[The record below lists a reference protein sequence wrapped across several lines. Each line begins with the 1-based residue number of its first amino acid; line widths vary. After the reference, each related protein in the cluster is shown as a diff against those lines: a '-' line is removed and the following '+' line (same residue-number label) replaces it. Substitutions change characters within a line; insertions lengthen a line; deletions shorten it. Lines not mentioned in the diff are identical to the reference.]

1 MVGIKDIAKKAGV
14 SISTVSYALNG
25 SPKVTDATRQRIV
38 AIADELNYI
47 PNMAARTLKTQ
58 KTKIVGIYLAN
69 YSGVFYGE
77 LLHGL
82 TDTLLA
88 KGYELIVCSGMKA
101 HRFLPERMIDGAI
114 ILDMGF
120 STEEL
125 LEYADRGHKIIV
137 LDREVEHP
145 NVRQVLLDNK
155 AGATLAV
162 DYLKTGFTGKFYIVT
177 GPTNT
182 YDSEERLRAALSE
195 LERFRDEEVIV
206 IPGDFS
212 KATGEKAAQQIEE
225 EWAGEPVA
233 VFALNDEM
241 AIGMYN
247 YFAKTQLVIG
257 RDVKVIGFD
266 NTEVGQYLH
275 PRLATIEY
283 SKYKWGA
290 VAAEK
295 LLKLLEDEMV
305 EDEIIYTSLIPSN

>member
-25 SPKVTDATRQRIV
+25 SPKVTDATRKRIV

-47 PNMAARTLKTQ
+47 PNMAARTLKTRE
-58 KTKIVGIYLAN
+58 TKIVGIYLAN
-69 YSGVFYGE
+69 YSGIFYGQ

-82 TDTLLA
+82 TDTLLS
-88 KGYELIVCSGMKA
+88 KGYELIVCSGKKA

-120 STEEL
+120 ATDEL
-125 LEYADRGHKIIV
+125 LGYAERGHKIVV
-137 LDREVEHP
+137 LDREIAHP
-145 NVRQVLLDNK
+145 NIRQVLLDNK
-155 AGATLAV
+155 AGATLAI
-162 DYLKTGFTGKFYIVT
+162 DYLKTGFSGRFYLVT
-177 GPTNT
+177 GPENT
-182 YDSEERLRAALSE
+182 YDSEERLKASLSE

-212 KATGEKAAQQIEE
+212 KATGEKAAQQIEQ
-225 EWAGEPVA
+225 EWDGKPVA

-247 YFAKTQLVIG
+247 YFAKTKLQIG
-257 RDVKVIGFD
+257 RDVKLVGFD
-266 NTEVGQYLH
+266 NTEVGQYLQ

-295 LLKLLEDEMV
+295 LLKLLEGEQV
-305 EDEIIYTSLIPSN
+305 ADEIIYTSLIPSN

>member
-25 SPKVTDATRQRIV
+25 SPKVTDATRKRIV

-47 PNMAARTLKTQ
+47 PNMAARTLKTRE
-58 KTKIVGIYLAN
+58 TKIVGIYLAN
-69 YSGVFYGE
+69 YSGIFYGQ

-82 TDTLLA
+82 TDTLLS
-88 KGYELIVCSGMKA
+88 KGYELIVCSGKKA

-120 STEEL
+120 ATDEL
-125 LEYADRGHKIIV
+125 LGYAERGHKIVV
-137 LDREVEHP
+137 LDREIAHP
-145 NVRQVLLDNK
+145 NIRQVLLDNK
-155 AGATLAV
+155 AGATLAI
-162 DYLKTGFTGKFYIVT
+162 DYLKTGFSGRFYLVT
-177 GPTNT
+177 GPENT
-182 YDSEERLRAALSE
+182 YDSEERLKAALSE

-212 KATGEKAAQQIEE
+212 KATGEKAAQQIEQ
-225 EWAGEPVA
+225 EWDGKPVA

-247 YFAKTQLVIG
+247 YFAKTKLQIG
-257 RDVKVIGFD
+257 RDVKLVGFD
-266 NTEVGQYLH
+266 NTEVGQYLQ

-295 LLKLLEDEMV
+295 LLKLLEGEQV
-305 EDEIIYTSLIPSN
+305 ADEIIYTSLIPGN

>member
-25 SPKVTDATRQRIV
+25 SPKVTDATRKRIV

-47 PNMAARTLKTQ
+47 PNMAARTLKTRE
-58 KTKIVGIYLAN
+58 TKIVGIYLAN
-69 YSGVFYGE
+69 YSGIFYGQ

-82 TDTLLA
+82 TDTLLS
-88 KGYELIVCSGMKA
+88 KGYELIVCSGKKA

-120 STEEL
+120 ATDEL
-125 LEYADRGHKIIV
+125 LGYAERGHKIVV
-137 LDREVEHP
+137 LDREIAHP
-145 NVRQVLLDNK
+145 NIRQVLLDNK
-155 AGATLAV
+155 AGATLAI
-162 DYLKTGFTGKFYIVT
+162 DYLKTGFSGRFYLVK
-177 GPTNT
+177 GPENT
-182 YDSEERLRAALSE
+182 YDSEERLKAALSE

-212 KATGEKAAQQIEE
+212 KATGEKAAQQIEQ
-225 EWAGEPVA
+225 EWDGKPVA

-247 YFAKTQLVIG
+247 YFAKTKLQIG
-257 RDVKVIGFD
+257 RDVKLVGFD
-266 NTEVGQYLH
+266 NTEVGQYLQ

-295 LLKLLEDEMV
+295 LLKLLEGEQV
-305 EDEIIYTSLIPSN
+305 ADEIIYTSLIPSN

>member
-25 SPKVTDATRQRIV
+25 SPKVTDATRKRIV

-47 PNMAARTLKTQ
+47 PNMAARTLKTRE
-58 KTKIVGIYLAN
+58 TKIVGIYLAN
-69 YSGVFYGE
+69 YSGIFYGQ

-82 TDTLLA
+82 TDTLLS
-88 KGYELIVCSGMKA
+88 KGYELIVCSGKKA

-114 ILDMGF
+114 ILDMDF
-120 STEEL
+120 ATDEL
-125 LEYADRGHKIIV
+125 LGYAERGHKIVV
-137 LDREVEHP
+137 LDREIAHP
-145 NVRQVLLDNK
+145 NIRQVLLDNK
-155 AGATLAV
+155 AGATLAI
-162 DYLKTGFTGKFYIVT
+162 DYLKTGFSGRFYLVT
-177 GPTNT
+177 GPENT
-182 YDSEERLRAALSE
+182 YDSEERLKAALSE

-212 KATGEKAAQQIEE
+212 KATGEKAAQQIEQ
-225 EWAGEPVA
+225 EWDGRPVA

-247 YFAKTQLVIG
+247 YFAKTKLQIG
-257 RDVKVIGFD
+257 RDVKLVGFD
-266 NTEVGQYLH
+266 NTEVGQYLQ

-295 LLKLLEDEMV
+295 LLKLLEGEQV
-305 EDEIIYTSLIPSN
+305 ADEIIYTSLIPSN

>member
-25 SPKVTDATRQRIV
+25 SPKVTDATRKRIV

-47 PNMAARTLKTQ
+47 PNMAARTLKTRE
-58 KTKIVGIYLAN
+58 TKIVGIYLAN
-69 YSGVFYGE
+69 YSGIFYGQ

-82 TDTLLA
+82 TDTLLS
-88 KGYELIVCSGMKA
+88 KGYELIVCSGKKA

-120 STEEL
+120 ATDEL
-125 LEYADRGHKIIV
+125 LGYAERGHKIVV
-137 LDREVEHP
+137 LDREIAHS
-145 NVRQVLLDNK
+145 NIRQVLLDNK
-155 AGATLAV
+155 AGATLAI
-162 DYLKTGFTGKFYIVT
+162 DYLKTGFSGRFYLVT
-177 GPTNT
+177 GPENT
-182 YDSEERLRAALSE
+182 YDSEERLKAALSE

-212 KATGEKAAQQIEE
+212 KATGEKAAQQIEQ
-225 EWAGEPVA
+225 EWDGKPVA

-247 YFAKTQLVIG
+247 YFAKTKLQIG
-257 RDVKVIGFD
+257 RDVKLVGFD
-266 NTEVGQYLH
+266 NTEVGQYLQ

-295 LLKLLEDEMV
+295 LLKLLEGEQV
-305 EDEIIYTSLIPSN
+305 ADEIIYTSLIPSN

>member
-25 SPKVTDATRQRIV
+25 SPKVTDATRKRIV

-47 PNMAARTLKTQ
+47 PNMAARTLKTRE
-58 KTKIVGIYLAN
+58 TKIVGIYLAN
-69 YSGVFYGE
+69 YSGIFYGQ

-82 TDTLLA
+82 TDTLLS
-88 KGYELIVCSGMKA
+88 KGYELIVCSGKKA

-120 STEEL
+120 VTDEL
-125 LEYADRGHKIIV
+125 LGYAERGHKIVV
-137 LDREVEHP
+137 LDREIAHP
-145 NVRQVLLDNK
+145 NIRQVLLDNK
-155 AGATLAV
+155 AGATLAI
-162 DYLKTGFTGKFYIVT
+162 DYLKTGFSGRFYLVT
-177 GPTNT
+177 GPENT
-182 YDSEERLRAALSE
+182 YDSEERLKAALSE

-212 KATGEKAAQQIEE
+212 KATGEKAAQQIEQ
-225 EWAGEPVA
+225 EWDGKPVA

-247 YFAKTQLVIG
+247 YFAKTKLQIG
-257 RDVKVIGFD
+257 RDVKLVGFD
-266 NTEVGQYLH
+266 NTEVGEYLQ

-295 LLKLLEDEMV
+295 LLKLLEGEQV
-305 EDEIIYTSLIPSN
+305 ADEIIYTSLIPSN